1 MHARFC
7 LSYIRHSAYVGKK
20 TIRTLGIFA
29 PQILIRQLP
38 QNKTKELLAL
48 PLCILKN
55 KTKTK
60 RQNTTNHNMKDPFPS
75 QTSTRGG
82 ITKRLATQVSIPS
95 SPSPPPL
102 GTTTSTTTTTAT
114 TNTSKV
120 ELLQKC
126 AKSGV
131 TKRLGFTPLGVTPIP
146 TQVAIG
152 VASASYWRGM
162 WYILDDNLFP
172 ENPTY
177 SAMASL
183 GLGSFG
189 LAFIQGAIA
198 KKAEYYAKKEAVKL
212 PSYYPSIARFG
223 TLYCVATSCILV
235 WRGAWMGWDIAYE
248 KLQKE
253 SATDKGHLTISGI
266 GSHVIATL
274 GLLAFGRFSSVLG
287 PPARVSILEDLAFKA
302 TTWQQYSKS
311 AKWFFK

>member
-1 MHARFC
+1 
-7 LSYIRHSAYVGKK
+7 
-20 TIRTLGIFA
+20 
-29 PQILIRQLP
+29 
-38 QNKTKELLAL
+38 
-48 PLCILKN
+48 
-55 KTKTK
+55 
-60 RQNTTNHNMKDPFPS
+60 MKDPFPS

-102 GTTTSTTTTTAT
+102 GTTTSSTTTTT
-114 TNTSKV
+114 K
-120 ELLQKC
+120 ELLQKV
-126 AKSGV
+126 AKGGV
-131 TKRLGFTPLGVTPIP
+131 TKRLGFTPIGVTPIP